1 MLGLNYH
8 HLYYFYRVARAGGV
22 SAASRDL
29 RVAQPTISVQL
40 RQLEEALGVQ
50 LFVRQGRRLE
60 LTEEG
65 RVAYRYAEDIFGMGR
80 ELVGALKGVSA
91 GRPLRLV
98 VGAALVVPKIIV
110 ERLLEPALALDQ
122 PLQLECIED
131 RLERLLA
138 GLATHELDLVI
149 SDVPLTP
156 AAGVKAFN
164 HPLGSSGVGWF
175 ARSDVA
181 DRYRARFPESLE
193 KAPLLLPTRGSAL
206 RRDLDRWL
214 EQRGITPRV
223 VGEFDDS
230 ALTKVFGQAGRG
242 LFAAPLVI
250 EAEIR
255 EMYQC
260 EVVGRADEVTERFFA
275 ISVERRLKHPGV
287 VAITTAART
296 GLFGGESG

>member
-8 HLYYFYRVARAGGV
+8 HLFYFYRVARAGGV
-22 SAASRDL
+22 SAASREL
-29 RVAQPTISVQL
+29 RVAQPTISVQI
-40 RQLEEALGVQ
+40 RQLEESLGVS
-50 LFVRQGRRLE
+50 LFVRRGRRFE

-65 RVAYRYAEDIFGMGR
+65 RVAFRYAEDIFGMGR
-80 ELVGALKGVSA
+80 ELLGVLKGVSA

-110 ERLLEPALALDQ
+110 ERLLEPALRLE
-122 PLQLECIED
+122 PKVQLECVED

-164 HPLGSSGVGWF
+164 HTLGSSGVGWF
-175 ARSDVA
+175 GSSSLVA
-181 DRYRARFPESLE
+181 RYRPGFPSSLDGV
-193 KAPLLLPTRGSAL
+193 PVLLPTRGSAL
-206 RRDLDRWL
+206 RRDLDRWF
-214 EQRGITPRV
+214 EQRGIVPKIL
-223 VGEFDDS
+223 GEFDDS
-230 ALTKVFGQAGRG
+230 ALIKVFGQAGHG

-250 EAEIR
+250 EAQVR
-255 EMYQC
+255 EMYGC
-260 EVVGRADEVTERFFA
+260 ELVGRADEVTERFYA

-287 VAITTAART
+287 VSITNTARV
-296 GLFGGESG
+296 GLFGG